1 MACGPCCFPP
11 LFFFSLHKMLTDI
24 NNVPIDQALKNQ
36 GYVIVDD
43 LIPKEMFNKL
53 REACDRV
60 VEKARKGEWQYR

>member
-1 MACGPCCFPP
+1 MFPP
-11 LFFFSLHKMLTDI
+11 SFFPFNKMLTDI

-43 LIPKEMFNKL
+43 LIPKEMFSKL